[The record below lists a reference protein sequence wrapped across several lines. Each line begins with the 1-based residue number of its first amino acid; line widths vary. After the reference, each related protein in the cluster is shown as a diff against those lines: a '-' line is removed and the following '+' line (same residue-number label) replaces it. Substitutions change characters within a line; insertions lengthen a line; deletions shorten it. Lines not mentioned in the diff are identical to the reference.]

1 MVKIILKIIIGIRL
15 KNYDL
20 DYNNNT
26 ENVVYNIF

>member
-26 ENVVYNIF
+26 GNGVYNIF